1 LRFPKLREAR
11 TDWLFANSISEICI
25 LWNKMFASVRPS
37 PQMNDPSLAE
47 LLEIFVSLISI
58 IRADATNRSP
68 PELVALFSY
77 ILLL

>member
-1 LRFPKLREAR
+1 
-11 TDWLFANSISEICI
+11 
-25 LWNKMFASVRPS
+25 MFASVRPS